1 MVHCL
6 IKYALICIKLQNRN
20 LNSLVQNFILLA
32 LKVFTNIYIVLEDT
46 VNSHKKKFT
55 IFLGN
60 IILYKSGELYMKKP
74 CCKNLQNIKFGVCKA
89 AEEEISDSNFKDM
102 YYN

>member
-1 MVHCL
+1 
-6 IKYALICIKLQNRN
+6 
-20 LNSLVQNFILLA
+20 
-32 LKVFTNIYIVLEDT
+32 
-46 VNSHKKKFT
+46 
-55 IFLGN
+55 
-60 IILYKSGELYMKKP
+60 MKKP